1 MNHLKRL
8 GTIALAVVTVLGIG
22 FLTWDYH
29 LTASEN
35 DGSTTAAQQQ
45 QTAQET
51 AALVEVVIPTKA
63 PTEAPTAAPTE
74 APTAAP
80 TEAPTAVPT
89 EAPTAAP
96 TEIPAP
102 VVQADPVPATETT
115 EAPTAEPAAEPT
127 AEPTTE
133 PTAEPTAEPTP
144 LPEIT
149 LEARL
154 TTKGQLYLGDE
165 VELEA
170 IVEGVDAIEYTL
182 QWQYNDGSGW
192 KDIHGETDLTYRFEL
207 TEANVEYSYR
217 VAITSDAIA

>member
-35 DGSTTAAQQQ
+35 DGSTTATQQQ
-45 QTAQET
+45 QTVQET
-51 AALVEVVIPTKA
+51 TAPVEIVIPTK
-63 PTEAPTAAPTE
+63 
-74 APTAAP
+74 AP

-89 EAPTAAP
+89 EAPT
-96 TEIPAP
+96 EVPAP
-102 VVQADPVPATETT
+102 VVQADPVPVAETT
-115 EAPTAEPAAEPT
+115 EASTT
-127 AEPTTE
+127 EPTTE
-133 PTAEPTAEPTP
+133 PTAKPTVEPMP

-154 TTKGQLYLGDE
+154 TTKGQLYLGDK

-182 QWQYNDGSGW
+182 QWQYNDGSSW

-207 TEANVEYSYR
+207 TKANAEYSYR

>member
-8 GTIALAVVTVLGIG
+8 GTIALAVITVLGIG

-29 LTASEN
+29 LTASED

-51 AALVEVVIPTKA
+51 AAPVEVVIPTKA
-63 PTEAPTAAPTE
+63 PMEAPTVAPV
-74 APTAAP
+74 
-80 TEAPTAVPT
+80 EAPTAVPD
-89 EAPTAAP
+89 EAPTTVP
-96 TEIPAP
+96 TEVPAP
-102 VVQADPVPATETT
+102 VIQADPAPIAETT
-115 EAPTAEPAAEPT
+115 EAPTAEPTVEP
-127 AEPTTE
+127 A
-133 PTAEPTAEPTP
+133 P

-149 LEARL
+149 LEVRL
-154 TTKGQLYLGDE
+154 TTKGQLYLGDK

-170 IVEGVDAIEYTL
+170 IVDGVDAIEYTL

-192 KDIHGETDLTYRFEL
+192 KNVHGETDSTYCFEL
-207 TEANVEYSYR
+207 TESNAEYTYR